1 MLNNKGKLPNL
12 KDIKVPK
19 KYEAIFKNTEKIVQ
33 KFFEKKEF
41 DVSKGKIEISG
52 ERYLFVRAASLSV
65 DFFECILNLYRGKNK
80 KVARNFTRKL
90 LFDMA
95 HAIGMKDAEHFHKKM
110 KLNTPLEKLSAGPSH
125 FAYTG
130 WALVEM
136 LENSS
141 PTPDKNFYISY
152 KHPHSFE
159 ASAWL
164 EVDKKSDM
172 PVCFMNAG
180 YSSGWSEQSFG
191 IPLVSTEI
199 TCRAKGDKECTF
211 IMAHPSKMKEYIA
224 HYLKQNPEIV
234 EYATNYEIPDFFRLK
249 EAELTLRDVNARL
262 FESNKQLKIQSKAL
276 EEKARSISLL
286 NEMGES
292 FTRASTTDEIYSI
305 CSKYAKKM
313 FPSFKGIV
321 WMYSQEN
328 NKLEATAQWGHEKPL
343 EKLHIEAKA
352 CLAYQQKMIHTS
364 QCSHCRRETKNCICL
379 PILFGDE
386 TYGVLSITFDFLKLS
401 RTEYDL
407 LAQIARSLA
416 LALTNLKLRDSLYE
430 MSIHD
435 YMTGLYNRRYM
446 EEMLSK
452 VLASAKRKGSTLGL
466 IMFDIDFFKNFN
478 DTYGHEMGDLILK
491 KIGECLKEEFRE
503 EDILCRFGG
512 EEFLIILIG
521 SSEKTTLRRAENL
534 RKEVQNLLVRMGS
547 QELKQITISLGVAT
561 FPKNGTSEKEL
572 FHAVDKAL
580 YQAKEKGRNRVCLA
594 EV

>member
-1 MLNNKGKLPNL
+1 L

-19 KYEAIFKNTEKIVQ
+19 EYEAIFKNTEKIVQ

-65 DFFECILNLYRGKNK
+65 DFFECILNLYKGKNK

-125 FAYTG
+125 FACTG
-130 WALVEM
+130 WAFVEI
-136 LENSS
+136 LEDSS

-164 EVDKKSDM
+164 EADKKSDM

-286 NEMGES
+286 NEMGEN
-292 FTRASTTDEIYSI
+292 FTSALSGDEIYKI
-305 CSKYAKKM
+305 CAKYTQKM
-313 FPSFKGIV
+313 FPNFKGII
-321 WMYSQEN
+321 WTHSKIK
-328 NKLEATAQWGHEKPL
+328 NKLEATSQWGHEKPL
-343 EKLHIEAKA
+343 EKLHIFPEA
-352 CLAYQQKMIHTS
+352 CLAFQKRMIQISSCPHS
-364 QCSHCRRETKNCICL
+364 RNKNVSYICL
-379 PILFGDE
+379 PILSSDE
-386 TYGVLSITFDFLKLS
+386 CYGVLSITFDLPMLS
-401 RTEYDL
+401 PTEQDL
-407 LAQIARSLA
+407 MAQIARSLA
-416 LALTNLKLRDSLYE
+416 LALTNLMLRDSLYE

-452 VLASAKRKGSTLGL
+452 ALANAKRKGSTLGL

-521 SSEKTTLRRAENL
+521 SSEKMTLRRAENL
-534 RKEVQNLLVRMGS
+534 RKEVQNLQVSMRS
-547 QELKQITISLGVAT
+547 QELKQLTISLGVAT
-561 FPKNGTSEKEL
+561 FPENGMSEKEL

-580 YQAKEKGRNRVCLA
+580 YQAKETGRNRVCLA